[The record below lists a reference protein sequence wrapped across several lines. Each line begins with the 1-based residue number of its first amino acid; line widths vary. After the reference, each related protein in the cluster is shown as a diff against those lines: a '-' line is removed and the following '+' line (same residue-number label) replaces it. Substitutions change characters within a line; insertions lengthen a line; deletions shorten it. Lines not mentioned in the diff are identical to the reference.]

1 MFILIPYRPK
11 EGGPKGSNKFSVNM
25 CPKIYSA
32 YLVYLKAEEKNSMIL
47 TRRKKRR
54 KRKLPLKMTVMIPGD
69 DTIPESVSKLNKIIF
84 YDDTDSS
91 SWKFVV

>member
-1 MFILIPYRPK
+1 
-11 EGGPKGSNKFSVNM
+11 M

-32 YLVYLKAEEKNSMIL
+32 YLVYSKAEEKNSMIL

-54 KRKLPLKMTVMIPGD
+54 KRKLPLKMAVIIPGD
-69 DTIPESVSKLNKIIF
+69 DTIPESVSKLNKIVF
-84 YDDTDSS
+84 SDDTDSS

>member
-1 MFILIPYRPK
+1 
-11 EGGPKGSNKFSVNM
+11 M

-32 YLVYLKAEEKNSMIL
+32 YLVYSKAEEKNSMIL

-54 KRKLPLKMTVMIPGD
+54 KRKLPLKMTVIIPGD
-69 DTIPESVSKLNKIIF
+69 DTIPESVSKLNKIVF
-84 YDDTDSS
+84 SDDTDSS